1 MNLQVIKIRILSWL
15 KRVFLYTLYFT
26 LAFFLLSFGVF
37 QIPAVQR
44 TAAKYFTDRLS
55 VASGFTTTF
64 ESFYLVWYD
73 RLMIEGLSISDPEGN
88 TMIAAKKLAI
98 NFRISY
104 LFDDQDV
111 NIDAA
116 TVDGADVNLVKLQEN
131 DSTKD
136 LNINIFISRLSKRP
150 SNGQQGSA
158 KVNIGEIILSK
169 SKFSYND
176 PWKDSLAPKFDYN
189 HFRLALDDGEL
200 NNFKVIGDTIQ
211 FKVNSLAAV
220 DEQTQFDI
228 KNISTSFRIS
238 QRSMEFVDLKLDAG
252 SSHIEDSVVF
262 TYPTQLAL
270 NDFNNKVNINANLK
284 NTTIYPEDLAYF
296 APGVEKIRDPI
307 NITGEISGKVSRLY
321 ARDLRLAIGDT
332 RFNGKVDMDG
342 LPYINET
349 FINLSLLPS
358 TVNINDLAFAF
369 PPRTFKGI
377 KPLGEFQ
384 LSGNFTGFINDFVAN
399 GVFNGNFGKISSDV
413 NLKINSSNPELSQYR
428 GNIELTNFRLN
439 TYLKDTT
446 LFKSV
451 SLKGHIDGRGFT
463 EDAADFKLNGEISHL
478 AIKNYDYK
486 NIVTD
491 ARFRSQ
497 FFNGTVTIDDP
508 NLKLNAEGSI
518 DFSNPEKLVKVKMN
532 LDTALLHNLGL
543 SKDLLFIRS
552 DINIDSR
559 GLKIDS
565 LFGQA
570 SFTNTLVSYKD
581 QSLSVDSVYLISS
594 KLDNGRSLLLKST
607 LADINLHG
615 EYYYSSLF
623 NDVNNLFKEFY
634 LTIKNDKEALAR
646 HYENKTKRAQDYNAN
661 FNIILRDINPAIEV
675 AGFDLK
681 LSKNTLIEGEFSN
694 GITSIFSTYSEID
707 TVYYRGKEFVHNTIE
722 FSGSKVRDSTDI
734 LAMLTV
740 ISDKQ
745 SLSKAFNSENMIA
758 EAIWNSDHIELGLDF
773 DQTKTNNYVRA
784 KAAVDFLND
793 STRIK
798 VLPSRFRALDEI
810 WNVSQNNFTLFHDQ
824 EWNIRQL
831 AVNSGDQAI
840 ILEGDISK
848 DPAKT
853 LELQVKNL
861 NLDFLNT
868 VSGEK
873 FTGVVNGSAEARD
886 LYNNPY
892 IQNDISIK
900 ALTINDFL
908 IGDISGINVWN
919 QQNQRFDIDFSIDR
933 LNTRTV
939 ALKGFYNPRED
950 DPLHVQAKLN
960 KANLK
965 IAEPLL
971 QHLFAQMGGEL
982 TGTYNISGT
991 FGQPKIEGKGDIEN
1005 GQIMI
1010 NYLKTLYSFT
1020 GEFEMTPS
1028 QLVFNNFSLS
1038 DVLKNKGTLNGFIAH
1053 RNFNEFRLNLDATF
1067 NNFQLLNTTSRDN
1080 SLFYGQGYASGN
1092 ANLFGPSDNLKI
1104 SATARTERNTRIFIP
1119 MTSSESVEKKDY
1131 INFVH
1136 FTDTVALAEN
1146 DKRLVKRNPTS
1157 SGLSMDINLDI
1168 TPDAYTEIIFD
1179 IKSGDII
1186 RGRGNGDIKLQLD
1199 TKGDFF
1205 MFGAVEFTQGA
1216 YNFTL
1221 YDIINKEFDI
1231 EPGSRITWYGNPYEG
1246 IMDINASYRQMAS
1259 LIPLLPDQSEE
1270 VISNPQVR
1278 RKYPTKVALKLEG
1291 QMLSPRINFDIAVDE
1306 VPDNILVEGRPPVR
1320 LGFEFDA
1327 FKSRIDEQELKRQV
1341 FSLIILRRFSPPD
1354 AFSTSG
1360 TLYNSVSEFLSNQ
1373 LSYWLT
1379 QVDQN
1384 LEIDLDLG
1392 TLDQEA
1398 FNTFQLRLSYS
1409 FLNGRLRVTRDG
1421 TFSNQYRPSDN
1432 ISSIAGDWTV
1442 DYLLTPDG
1450 KFKVKMYSRSNFN
1463 QLTNTLGT
1471 QSAVTT
1477 GVSLLHT
1484 QNFNELKDLWTSA
1497 RERKQKEEALNPPNE
1512 EALKEDDDGG

>member
-1270 VISNPQVR
+1270 VISN
-1278 RKYPTKVALKLEG
+1278 
-1291 QMLSPRINFDIAVDE
+1291 
-1306 VPDNILVEGRPPVR
+1306 
-1320 LGFEFDA
+1320 
-1327 FKSRIDEQELKRQV
+1327 
-1341 FSLIILRRFSPPD
+1341 
-1354 AFSTSG
+1354 
-1360 TLYNSVSEFLSNQ
+1360 
-1373 LSYWLT
+1373 
-1379 QVDQN
+1379 
-1384 LEIDLDLG
+1384 
-1392 TLDQEA
+1392 
-1398 FNTFQLRLSYS
+1398 
-1409 FLNGRLRVTRDG
+1409 
-1421 TFSNQYRPSDN
+1421 
-1432 ISSIAGDWTV
+1432 
-1442 DYLLTPDG
+1442 
-1450 KFKVKMYSRSNFN
+1450 
-1463 QLTNTLGT
+1463 
-1471 QSAVTT
+1471 
-1477 GVSLLHT
+1477 
-1484 QNFNELKDLWTSA
+1484 
-1497 RERKQKEEALNPPNE
+1497 
-1512 EALKEDDDGG
+1512 